1 MAGPERPPRVRA
13 ARAGDNG
20 AVTPPPFADLAR
32 RAYPRL
38 DELAL
43 AIAAEF
49 RTVDGTAALA
59 ALDALG
65 ADLAAALEHAATRR
79 TDAEAI
85 ECAESLGRR
94 AGFTGDAEH
103 YDDPANS
110 MLDVVLERRRGLP
123 ILLSVE
129 YVEVA
134 RRAGVALAG
143 VGLPGH
149 FVVGHFGVTPPVL
162 LDPFAGGAPVAAE
175 HPAGL
180 VRPWHA
186 HEIALRMLNNLVG
199 SYRRR
204 GDIVSAI
211 RAASMRLDLP
221 TGPALHD
228 AMRQEL
234 LAMQAQ
240 LN

>member
-1 MAGPERPPRVRA
+1 
-13 ARAGDNG
+13 
-20 AVTPPPFADLAR
+20 VTPPPFADLAR

-49 RTVDGTAALA
+49 HAVDGPAAFA

-65 ADLAAALEHAATRR
+65 AALADALTRAGTRR
-79 TDAEAI
+79 PDAEAI
-85 ECAESLGRR
+85 ECAETLGRR
-94 AGFTGDAEH
+94 AGFAGDTEQ
-103 YDDPANS
+103 YDDPDNS

-123 ILLSVE
+123 ILLSVV

-134 RRAGVALAG
+134 RRAGVALVG

-149 FVVGHFGVTPPVL
+149 FVVGHFGATPPVL
-162 LDPFAGGAPVAAE
+162 IDPFAGGAPVAGE
-175 HPAGL
+175 HPAGV

-204 GDIVSAI
+204 GDLAAAI

-221 TGPALHD
+221 TGEAMRD
-228 AMRQEL
+228 AMRHEL
-234 LAMQAQ
+234 LALQAQ

>member
-1 MAGPERPPRVRA
+1 MDVTARFVEVVRGPVATMPLDEALFLVA
-13 ARAGDNG
+13 AHDHDVDIDDG
-20 AVTPPPFADLAR
+20 R
-32 RAYPRL
+32 RRL
-38 DELAL
+38 D
-43 AIAAEF
+43 
-49 RTVDGTAALA
+49 
-59 ALDALG
+59 
-65 ADLAAALEHAATRR
+65 DLAAGCGDGRLDGLRR
-79 TDAEAI
+79 VLFD
-85 ECAESLGRR
+85 
-94 AGFTGDAEH
+94 GDAPFVGDA
-103 YDDPANS
+103 DDYHHPDNS
-110 MLDVVLERRRGLP
+110 FLDRVLERRRGLP
-123 ILLSVE
+123 ILLSVV

-175 HPAGL
+175 HPAGI

-221 TGPALHD
+221 TGPVIHD